1 MKEHEGGR
9 KSNELQKRK
18 EMKESTVESHVRT
31 WNIRRT
37 QRRQKKRSERIKKNV
52 NRTSLGLSIGTS
64 IVTFV
69 FRYKDI
75 SHKLPYRN

>member
-37 QRRQKKRSERIKKNV
+37 QRRQKKRSERIKKM
-52 NRTSLGLSIGTS
+52 
-64 IVTFV
+64 
-69 FRYKDI
+69 
-75 SHKLPYRN
+75 